1 MYEEERSDK
10 YTIETK
16 RAFRSIHK
24 HKQAWFRVQGLGLP
38 KLDRSE
44 DKYSEKH
51 TNKIGECGGSM
62 LKTMRNKE
70 AYKEKQKKH
79 AGAYKNL
86 NQRGL
91 YNRSV
96 LKSTYQKQND
106 RIETKQQNRNK
117 TTEQK
122 QNNRIETKQAFWDI
136 QKHKQAWSI

>member
-1 MYEEERSDK
+1 MYEEERFDK

-16 RAFRSIHK
+16 QAFRSIHK
-24 HKQAWFRVQGLGLP
+24 HKQAWF
-38 KLDRSE
+38 DRNE
-44 DKYSEKH
+44 DKCCEKH
-51 TNKIGECGGSM
+51 TNKMGECGGSM

-86 NQRGL
+86 NKRGL